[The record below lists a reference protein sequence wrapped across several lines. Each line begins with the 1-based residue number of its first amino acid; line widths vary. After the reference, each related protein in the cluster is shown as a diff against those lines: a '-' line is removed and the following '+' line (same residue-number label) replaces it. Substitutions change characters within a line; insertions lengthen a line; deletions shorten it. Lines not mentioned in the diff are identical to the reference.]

1 MNGKTI
7 PILVLALVFLAMPA
21 WPGPVIGLY
30 EHAWYASSSGGS
42 LDVNTSAWD
51 DCKTWEGEQCTG
63 LGNIVVTSSGWISGF
78 GIYVDMEID
87 EPVNTFFNEFGAVVG
102 AVPASV
108 SWEID
113 EPGFALP
120 PDYVGDIYSHLFSSL
135 DNTNGVPDTG
145 PLNDVAM
152 AMHWKFTEADAVQKL
167 TLIISTTT
175 PPPNVP
181 FYLMQTDP
189 DSQASIYMYGVV
201 GGDGPV
207 IPEPGQLPALLA
219 LGGALAYVARRFR
232 A

>member
-30 EHAWYASSSGGS
+30 EYQWFASSVGGS
-42 LDVNTSAWD
+42 LDVNTSGWD
-51 DCKTWEGEQCTG
+51 ECQGKDGYECTG
-63 LGNIVVTSSGWISGF
+63 LGNIVVTSSGWIGGF
-78 GIYVDMEID
+78 GIFVDMEID

-102 AVPASV
+102 AVPAGV

-113 EPGFALP
+113 EPG
-120 PDYVGDIYSHLFSSL
+120 YVYGDIFDHLFLNL
-135 DNTNGVPDTG
+135 DNTNGVPDTA
-145 PLNDVAM
+145 PDDVSM
-152 AMHWKFTEADAVQKL
+152 AVVWDFAEADAVQTF
-167 TLIISTTT
+167 TLFISENT
-175 PPPNVP
+175 PPPSVP

-189 DSQASIYMYGVV
+189 NSQASIYMYGVV
-201 GGDGPV
+201 GGEGPV